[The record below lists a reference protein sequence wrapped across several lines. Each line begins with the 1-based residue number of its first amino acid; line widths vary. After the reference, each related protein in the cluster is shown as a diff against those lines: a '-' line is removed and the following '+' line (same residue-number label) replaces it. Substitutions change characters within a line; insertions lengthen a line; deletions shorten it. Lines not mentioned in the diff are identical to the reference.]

1 MKNLIVIILLFF
13 LYGCGYTSIYKDQ
26 KSKEIFISVINT
38 DGDIVINNY
47 LKNQLNILSDKE
59 SVNIFNISFVSK
71 YERTTIAKDSAGV
84 ATDYRLVAEIEFNI
98 NKNGVS
104 KIIIFTEN
112 INIKNEGENFEQRN
126 YENSIKRNF
135 ALSIK
140 NKLVTY
146 LINFDDN

>member
-38 DGDIVINNY
+38 DGDNVINNY

-98 NKNGVS
+98 NKNGVN
-104 KIIIFTEN
+104 KIITFTEN

-135 ALSIK
+135 VLSIK

-146 LINFDDN
+146 LNNFDDN

>member
-26 KSKEIFISVINT
+26 KSREIFISVINT
-38 DGDIVINNY
+38 DGDTVINNY

-84 ATDYRLVAEIEFNI
+84 ATDYRLEAEIKFNV
-98 NKNGVS
+98 NKNGVN
-104 KIIIFTEN
+104 KIITFTEN

-135 ALSIK
+135 VLSIK
-140 NKLVTY
+140 NKLVIY
-146 LINFDDN
+146 LSNFDDN

>member
-13 LYGCGYTSIYKDQ
+13 LYGCGYTSIYKDH

-38 DGDIVINNY
+38 DGDTVINNY

-98 NKNGVS
+98 NKNGVN
-104 KIIIFTEN
+104 KIITFTEN

>member
-26 KSKEIFISVINT
+26 KSREIFISVINT
-38 DGDIVINNY
+38 DGDTVINNY

-71 YERTTIAKDSAGV
+71 YKRTTIAKDSAGV
-84 ATDYRLVAEIEFNI
+84 ATDYRLEAEIKFNV
-98 NKNGVS
+98 NKNGVN
-104 KIIIFTEN
+104 KIIIFAEN
-112 INIKNEGENFEQRN
+112 ISIKNEGENFEQRN

-135 ALSIK
+135 VISIK
-140 NKLVTY
+140 NKLVPF